1 MTEERSQF
9 QRGFCTPNR
18 ISNTILW
25 LLRKEL
31 KLDAKNTR
39 KITVVVPRALCTQI
53 LPSERIKRR
62 ANVSKKHQM
71 GFFLFLKKRE
81 EEINWKLRVQL
92 KAGVRPA
99 LVFNRERLSLL
110 VWSQNQSVNL
120 DGDERRFL
128 AVRMIWPSGWTTPP
142 LCSPSET
149 NGMKKDKRKTH
160 VRKSLWIY
168 TVQPEI
174 YSHYKFWLDF
184 ICLHVNKSWDL
195 YILPPW
201 SLLYKEYIYMDTDNL
216 ILIQL
221 TQYTD

>member
-142 LCSPSET
+142 LCSPSCT
-149 NGMKKDKRKTH
+149 QSQRTLGLLCHLGIRP
-160 VRKSLWIY
+160 WIRLRP
-168 TVQPEI
+168 Q
-174 YSHYKFWLDF
+174 
-184 ICLHVNKSWDL
+184 
-195 YILPPW
+195 
-201 SLLYKEYIYMDTDNL
+201 
-216 ILIQL
+216 IQL
-221 TQYTD
+221 RPHGMA